1 MHIPPPVITVTLP
14 APAARIPE
22 WQAGQRLE
30 ALVLRSEPGV
40 EQTRVRIGNLQLSL
54 RLPATPPEGTRLS
67 LQVIQAGAQPAVRV
81 LSQSPPPTQMPQSP
95 APAPVPQ
102 SLSQGLAPAAV
113 PPGAG
118 GGPPTGAGT
127 RATAPRWLA
136 SLLPAQGSQAPLLAT
151 LSALDRNPASMA
163 ALPAGIRDALS
174 QLFFQLP
181 TNTQV
186 RQPEGLREAVRQSGI
201 FHEAALTVAATS
213 TTAGTLPPA
222 DLKSAL
228 LSLATRLRSLA
239 SPAAAL
245 AAGQSRETAPPRP
258 GASPIAQP
266 RLPAEPLGLGQ
277 QALLDGLRA
286 RTNQA
291 VARLALHQWTAVES
305 AESGHLR
312 WLLELPLRGDDGVDL
327 VHLLMERER
336 QDSNPEEEPAWR
348 AELALDLP
356 ELGALRVRI
365 AVTGDQVR
373 VRLWT
378 EVDDTLSLARRE
390 LPRLQEALQE
400 RGLRVRD
407 LGCSPGQPPETRH
420 HGPMRPLLD
429 DRA

>member
-14 APAARIPE
+14 APAARTPE

-30 ALVLRSEPGV
+30 ALVLRNEPGA
-40 EQTRVRIGNLQLSL
+40 EQTRVRIGNLQLNL

-81 LSQSPPPTQMPQSP
+81 LSQSPPT
-95 APAPVPQ
+95 
-102 SLSQGLAPAAV
+102 AAA

-118 GGPPTGAGT
+118 GSPPTGTGT
-127 RATAPRWLA
+127 GATAPRWLA

-151 LSALDRNPASMA
+151 LSALDRNPSSMA

-213 TTAGTLPPA
+213 ATAGTLPPA

-245 AAGQSRETAPPRP
+245 AAGQSRETSPPRP
-258 GASPIAQP
+258 GAPPIAQP

-277 QALLDGLRA
+277 QALLDGLRT

-312 WLLELPLRGDDGVDL
+312 WLLELPLRGEDGVDL

-336 QDSNPEEEPAWR
+336 ENPNPEEEPAWR

-365 AVTGDQVR
+365 AVTGDRVR